1 MVTIP
6 MAFSTALYGLQ
17 NLARVAAGEV
27 GLFNIVRNIDRTNK
41 IIARS

>member
-17 NLARVAAGEV
+17 SLARVVTGEV
-27 GLFNIVRNIDRTNK
+27 NSIITFTLVR
-41 IIARS
+41 